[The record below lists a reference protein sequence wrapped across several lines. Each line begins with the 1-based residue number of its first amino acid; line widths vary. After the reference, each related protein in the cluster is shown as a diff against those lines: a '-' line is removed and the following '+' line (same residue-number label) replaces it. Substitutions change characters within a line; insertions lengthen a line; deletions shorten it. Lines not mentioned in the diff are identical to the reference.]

1 MRTCSDVHNYLEEQ
15 GVTHEMLPLPDSS
28 ASAERAAE
36 LLGVTSREVIKSL
49 LFLVDDVPTL
59 VLVAGDARVDP
70 AALAAALGARRVS
83 LARPEEVLG
92 ATGYRVGARAAL
104 RSGERPAGRGGPGG
118 VRAAGRLLRR
128 RRGGDDAQDTQRRPE
143 GGCSTRGCWRSR
155 SD

>member
-92 ATGYRVGARAAL
+92 ATGYRVGAVPPCGLASDLPVVADPGAFAPPVVYCGGGAEATMLKIRSADL
-104 RSGERPAGRGGPGG
+104 RGLLHP
-118 VRAAGRLLRR
+118 RLLEITER
-128 RRGGDDAQDTQRRPE
+128 
-143 GGCSTRGCWRSR
+143 
-155 SD
+155 